1 MIPAS
6 PTDFDNWS
14 PLTPQQVAALF
25 QAFSGPWWV
34 AGGWAIDLFIGR
46 QTRPHE
52 DIDIAVLRCDQH
64 VVHDALPGWVLYAV
78 DPPGTLRPWRR
89 TETLP
94 LSVNNIWCRP
104 SPDEPW
110 GLQVLLENA
119 DGDRW
124 CYRRDARI
132 TRPVASL
139 GEERDGVPAISP
151 EVQLLYKSKGLRPR
165 DEHDFSHALPLLDP
179 RRKEWLAAALSIIQP
194 DHPWLPLLRED
205 RQP

>member
-14 PLTPQQVAALF
+14 PLTPQQVGALF
-25 QAFSGPWWV
+25 QAFSGPWWM

-52 DIDIAVLRCDQH
+52 DIDIAVLRRDQH
-64 VVHDALPGWVLYAV
+64 AVHDALPGWLLYAV

-94 LSVNNIWCRP
+94 LAVNNIWCRP
-104 SPDEPW
+104 WPGEPW
-110 GLQVLLENA
+110 GLQVLLEDTN
-119 DGDRW
+119 GDRW
-124 CYRRDARI
+124 SYRRDARI

-139 GEERDGVPAISP
+139 GEERDGIPAISP
-151 EVQLLYKSKGLRPR
+151 KVQLLYKSKGLRPR
-165 DEHDFSHALPLLDP
+165 DEHDFAHALPLLDQAQ
-179 RRKEWLAAALSIIQP
+179 RDWLAGALAITQAG
-194 DHPWLPLLRED
+194 HRWLPLLRED
-205 RQP
+205 HHP